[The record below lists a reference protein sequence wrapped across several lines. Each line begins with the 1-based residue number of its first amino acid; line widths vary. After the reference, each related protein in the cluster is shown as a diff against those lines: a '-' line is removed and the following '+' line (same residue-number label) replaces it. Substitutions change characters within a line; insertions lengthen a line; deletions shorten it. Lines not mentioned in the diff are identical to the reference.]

1 MDKEIEEFVRHC
13 ERCQVNRQSDPKEP
27 VHFWVKPD
35 QPWSRLHIDFAGPV
49 QGEVLLVVV
58 GAFSNWAEVKIMP
71 SMKTSA
77 VISALRALFATHGVP
92 DVIVSDNG
100 TAFTSEEMQAFL
112 KLNGIRSVFTAPYHP
127 SSNGRA
133 ERMVREVKEALKKQS
148 GNDTQCKISRFLY
161 KQHTTPHSE
170 SGKSPV
176 EMMMGRKLRSALDK
190 LHLVRQ
196 HSTSDITVKG
206 FGVGNSVYARCF
218 AAGPRWKLAE
228 VIKVKGPVSYL
239 VRMANGDVH
248 HRHRNQLRRAWPTE
262 KPSESLPD
270 YHFRLPPVQS
280 PVDVEPSITSPSPL
294 YTPEGPEL
302 RRSTRT
308 RRPVVRFGSSV

>member
-1 MDKEIEEFVRHC
+1 
-13 ERCQVNRQSDPKEP
+13 
-27 VHFWVKPD
+27 
-35 QPWSRLHIDFAGPV
+35 
-49 QGEVLLVVV
+49 
-58 GAFSNWAEVKIMP
+58 
-71 SMKTSA
+71 MKTSA
-77 VISALRALFATHGVP
+77 VISALRALFSTHGVP
-92 DVIVSDNG
+92 DVIASDNR

-148 GNDTQCKISRFLY
+148 GNDTQCKISRFLF

-170 SGKSPV
+170 TGKSPA
-176 EMMMGRKLRSALDK
+176 EMMMGRKLRLALYK
-190 LHLVRQ
+190 MHPLRQ
-196 HSTSDITVKG
+196 HSTLDTTAKG
-206 FGVGNSVYARCF
+206 FRVGDSVYTRSF

-248 HRHRNQLRRAWPTE
+248 QLRRAWPTE
-262 KPSESLPD
+262 KPSEPPPD
-270 YHFRLPPVQS
+270 YHFRLPPVQT
-280 PVDVEPSITSPSPL
+280 PVDMEPGITSPSHL

-302 RRSTRT
+302 RRSART